1 MKKLLSNNVPVKKKA
16 EKIKYPP
23 TSRFYTRSKR
33 CSLLILPKHELRKL
47 ARHGGHDIVSG
58 FNPNSKV
65 YDNNFFFFLVIHYY
79 YISFRQIMLYGHIL
93 AQDHILKHAGFIEQL
108 CLILYQLLLY
118 N

>member
-1 MKKLLSNNVPVKKKA
+1 MSNNVPVKKKT

-33 CSLLILPKHELRKL
+33 CSLLVLPKHELRKL
-47 ARHGGHDIVSG
+47 ARHGGHDIVNG

-65 YDNNFFFFLVIHYY
+65 IVDIFFKFLVTDYFY
-79 YISFRQIMLYGHIL
+79 LFFRPIIQYGHIL
-93 AQDHILKHAGFIEQL
+93 AQDHILKHAGFTEQS
-108 CLILYQLLLY
+108 CLTPYQLLRY